1 LGHCR
6 DARYVWN
13 LAVDQ
18 HQYWQPG
25 CKAPG
30 YVVAGGNRKSQ
41 AVFECEACT
50 AGRCNA
56 DVNAARNIAAGR
68 AVTARGDLG
77 ASRSANREPQL
88 CAPAASV
95 VGGVGIPWSQP
106 GEDVKPARLACA
118 TVPAYARD
126 SKWSPT
132 PTANHNGA
140 AVRSQASD
148 ACPGRQWVLL

>member
-1 LGHCR
+1 VV
-6 DARYVWN
+6 RYRV
-13 LAVDQ
+13 LPTAE
-18 HQYWQPG
+18 
-25 CKAPG
+25 
-30 YVVAGGNRKSQ
+30 Q
-41 AVFECEACT
+41 AVVSTE
-50 AGRCNA
+50 GRNVDMNA
-56 DVNAARNIAAGR
+56 PRNIAAGR

-95 VGGVGIPWSQP
+95 MGGVGIPWSQP

-118 TVPAYARD
+118 TVPAYVRD

-140 AVRSQASD
+140 AVRSQALRCLSWS
-148 ACPGRQWVLL
+148 AMGPALSRAFLFV